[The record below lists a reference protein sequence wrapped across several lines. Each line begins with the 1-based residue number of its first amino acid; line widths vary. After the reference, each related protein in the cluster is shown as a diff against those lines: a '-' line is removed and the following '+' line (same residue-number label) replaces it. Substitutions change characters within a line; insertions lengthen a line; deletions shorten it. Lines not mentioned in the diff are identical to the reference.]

1 MATLVSA
8 VLNRALK
15 GFRLYNN
22 PDVLD
27 LDMNASVASIT
38 YKGILS
44 GWGPTTVV
52 EIGSELML
60 VTEVDTE
67 NKLASVVRGWLDTIK
82 ASHSSGDPI
91 YLNPKMMRS
100 DLMDLVNDC
109 LEDMVGHDLYT
120 TDVKAFTYDASLIG
134 YDLAADLLKVLRVD
148 AETDSFSKQ
157 WDTVLDWTQVDTA
170 DLTDF
175 PSGQALMLQRA
186 LPLGAGVRV
195 IYSKPFT
202 RVAAEANDLE
212 ADSGLKTYMT
222 DLPYYFIMNR
232 LMVDSEKR
240 RSQISTAHGH
250 QRAQDTPP
258 FLALRTGEWYQARYL
273 DRINSARARLRKE
286 IKVPIGT
293 GYGS

>member
-22 PDVLD
+22 PDVLA
-27 LDMNASVASIT
+27 LDMNTSVASIT
-38 YKGILS
+38 YTGILS

-60 VTEVDTE
+60 VTEVDIE
-67 NKLASVVRGWLDTIK
+67 NKLATVVRGWLDTSK
-82 ASHSSGDPI
+82 TSHSSGDPI

-109 LEDMVGHDLYT
+109 LEDMVGLDLYAS
-120 TDVKAFTYDASLIG
+120 DVKTFTYDASLIG
-134 YDLAADLLKVLRVD
+134 YDLVADMYKVLRVD

-157 WDTVLDWTQVDTA
+157 WDTVLDWTQVDNA
-170 DLTDF
+170 DLIDF
-175 PSGQALMLQRA
+175 PSGQALMFQRA
-186 LPLGAGVRV
+186 LPLGAKIRV
-195 IYSKPFT
+195 IYSKAFT
-202 RVAAEANDLE
+202 RVVDEADDLE
-212 ADSGLKTYMT
+212 ADSGLKIYMT

-258 FLALRTGEWYQARYL
+258 FLALRTGEWYQARYG
-273 DRINSARARLRKE
+273 DRVKSARTRLRKE
-286 IKVPIGT
+286 TRVPIGT